1 MRRGRLKGN
10 YNSEYA
16 RYLACCKRLDQNFAD
31 LVQKVKD
38 KGIWNDT
45 IIIYT
50 SDHGCHFKTRNFEYK
65 RSAHDAS
72 AHLPFVMTG
81 GGLAKLNATQKYIGK
96 RFGDFVSL
104 LDLTATILDIAN
116 AKIPQ
121 EYQSQSILPMLET
134 QKGRD
139 HIFMQISESQ
149 LGRAIITDK
158 YTYSVKKPFS
168 FGIEKA
174 TSKIYK
180 EDLLYDNTVDPAQHK
195 NLVRNKKYKAVK
207 KVLKKILLEDIEKI
221 ENVKAKIF

>member
-1 MRRGRLKGN
+1 ML
-10 YNSEYA
+10 
-16 RYLACCKRLDQNFAD
+16 F
-31 LVQKVKD
+31 
-38 KGIWNDT
+38 
-45 IIIYT
+45 
-50 SDHGCHFKTRNFEYK
+50 
-65 RSAHDAS
+65 RS
-72 AHLPFVMTG
+72 
-81 GGLAKLNATQKYIGK
+81 
-96 RFGDFVSL
+96 
-104 LDLTATILDIAN
+104 IAN